1 MVNDVRPRGEPHG
14 RDAEIAARIIVGGST
29 RAVAQPLGLSTT
41 TVSRARARWRDH
53 IEEKRREQ
61 SEETAARLQA
71 SAALAASTLVD
82 LLQSPHD
89 GVRLGAART
98 VLRTLPSDG
107 PKLVTLSN
115 RLDQLEAAD
124 PPQPWARAS

>member
-29 RAVAQPLGLSTT
+29 RAVAQHLGLSTT

-98 VLRTLPSDG
+98 VLDSALRWSE
-107 PKLVTLSN
+107 LVTLSN